1 MLGFKKMNKQVAC
14 ATSLDC
20 SSHVEL
26 QPAADL
32 NLFNH
37 AELIL
42 DSVFQI
48 CSRLQAWYLDNYN
61 LKQFV

>member
-37 AELIL
+37 AELIWILYSRYVPDYRL
-42 DSVFQI
+42 DI
-48 CSRLQAWYLDNYN
+48 
-61 LKQFV
+61 